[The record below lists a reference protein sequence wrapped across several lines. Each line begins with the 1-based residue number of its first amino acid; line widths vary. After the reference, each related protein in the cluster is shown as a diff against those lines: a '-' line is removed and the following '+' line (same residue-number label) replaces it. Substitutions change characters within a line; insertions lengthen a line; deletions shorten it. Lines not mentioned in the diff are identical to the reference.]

1 MRSNRYLCGVLT
13 VIAAAL
19 VYLCIVLTPLPA
31 AFAQTTQRPGQFTGP
46 GEMVI
51 VGFRLPTGESMP
63 VEVRGAVTVGG
74 AVNVSGGNV
83 NVAGRVQ
90 TEQVPQTVQRVVLS
104 GWEDV
109 AGPAKAGTFRSINT
123 SRGEGLPVAPNR

>member
-1 MRSNRYLCGVLT
+1 MKSDGYLRAVLT

-19 VYLCIVLTPLPA
+19 VYLCIVLTPVPT

-51 VGFRLPTGESMP
+51 VGFRLPTGETLP
-63 VEVRGAVTVGG
+63 VEVRGAVSVNGTV
-74 AVNVSGGNV
+74 NESGGNV

-90 TEQVPQTVQRVVLS
+90 TEPASQTVQRVVLS
-104 GWEDV
+104 GWEDS
-109 AGPAKAGTFRSINT
+109 AAAAKTGTFRSIV
-123 SRGEGLPVAPNR
+123 SGKDGLPVAPNR

>member
-1 MRSNRYLCGVLT
+1 MNGNKYLCGVLT
-13 VIAAAL
+13 VIAGAL
-19 VYLCIVLTPLPA
+19 VYLCIVLTPVPT

-51 VGFRLPTGESMP
+51 VGFRLPTGETLP
-63 VEVRGAVTVGG
+63 VEVRGAVSVSG

-90 TEQVPQTVQRVVLS
+90 TEQAPQTVQRVVLS
-104 GWEDV
+104 GWEDAAA
-109 AGPAKAGTFRSINT
+109 AGKTGAFRPIN
-123 SRGEGLPVAPNR
+123 SGRGEGLPVAPNR